1 MSETIRGSHY
11 QLTTLPNGLR
21 VITEEMPWVRS
32 VAVGCWVDTGSRD
45 EVGQEAGAS
54 HFLEHLLF
62 KGSERYSARMIAE
75 TFDAIGAE
83 SNAFTSKDNT
93 CFWARLL
100 DADLATG
107 VDLLAEMLQR
117 PAFRPNEIDSER
129 QVVIEE
135 INMNDDDPSDVAF
148 EEFTQVLFA
157 GHPLEGPVLGTR
169 NSIKAMTGEDLSR
182 YWERRYGS
190 RSTVIAMAGSVQHDA
205 AVDLVTKHFGDW
217 SGEKVSHEFAEPVVD
232 PRVRLVRRDT
242 EQAHLVLGGR
252 GLTRGD
258 ERRFALDVLNHILG
272 GGMSSR
278 LFLKIREERG
288 LAYSVYSFRLAH
300 SDTGGWGVYVG
311 TTPDF
316 SETCMQLIEEELAA
330 VVAEGIT
337 ADELERAKG
346 SLRGGLALSTE
357 DPNSRMVRLGRDE
370 LTGGPHL
377 SIDDRIA
384 RLEDVDLEAVKE
396 VAGVVYTGPRVMGAV
411 GPFEM
416 GDLDR
421 WVQ

>member
-21 VITEEMPWVRS
+21 IITEEMPWVRS
-32 VAVGCWVDTGSRD
+32 VAVGCWIDTGSRD
-45 EVGQEAGAS
+45 ELENEAGAS

-62 KGSERYSARMIAE
+62 KGSEEYSARMIAE

-117 PAFRPNEIDSER
+117 PAFRAHEIESER

-148 EEFTQVLFA
+148 EEFSQVLFA

-169 NSIKAMTGEDLSR
+169 ASIKGMSKDDLSS
-182 YWERRYGS
+182 YWSKRYGS
-190 RSTVIAMAGSVQHDA
+190 SSTVVAMAGSVQHDG
-205 AVDLVTKHFGDW
+205 AVDLIAKHFGEW
-217 SGEKVSHEFAEPVVD
+217 SGEAVEHVYGEPAVE
-232 PRVRLVRRDT
+232 PAVRLVKRDT

-258 ERRFALDVLNHILG
+258 DRRFAFDVLNHILG

-288 LAYSVYSFRLAH
+288 LAYSVYSFRQSH

-311 TTPDF
+311 TTPE
-316 SETCMQLIEEELAA
+316 SAETCMELIEQELAD
-330 VVAEGIT
+330 VASEGIT
-337 ADELERAKG
+337 SDELDRAKG
-346 SLRGGLALSTE
+346 ALRGGLALSTE

-370 LTGGPHL
+370 LSGSPHL
-377 SIDDRIA
+377 SVDDRIA
-384 RLEDVDLEAVKE
+384 RLEDVTLEAVKD
-396 VAGVVYTGPRVMGAV
+396 VAGAVYTGSRVLGAV
-411 GPFEM
+411 GPFEP
-416 GDLDR
+416 GELDR